1 MWVGVRRVRVRVRV
15 CVLLIRAAV
24 DAGVLIRSL
33 DAYRSLA
40 LVSYAMLQGQTML
53 FCPYSILFSSSFF

>member
-1 MWVGVRRVRVRVRV
+1 MGGGEACACACACV

-53 FCPYSILFSSSFF
+53 FYPYSILSSSSFF